1 MENKDIT
8 KKETD
13 RRAVEEVDEQMA
25 CRRCIRTDKRMDR
38 WNNSHREGQMDSRT
52 DRLFR
57 TVCYCCDGGFQSV
70 IVCINKFPASNKNAL
85 AYLTNLK
92 KNILKTRHGLKYF
105 IVTGIKTPVIF
116 TSTVNNKSNN
126 NKSNMFTAEV
136 NMTGVLMPVTIKYLK
151 PCQILKIFFFKFGK
165 LVLSL
170 AAIFL
175 PSLIFL

>member
-116 TSTVNNKSNN
+116 TSAVNILDLLLFDLLFTV
-126 NKSNMFTAEV
+126 EV
-136 NMTGVLMPVTIKYLK
+136 NMTGVLMPVTIKYFN
-151 PCQILKIFFFKFGK
+151 PCRVFKIFFFKFGK
-165 LVLSL
+165 LLLSL

-175 PSLIFL
+175 PSLIFF

>member
-116 TSTVNNKSNN
+116 TSAVNILDLLLFDLLFTV
-126 NKSNMFTAEV
+126 EV
-136 NMTGVLMPVTIKYLK
+136 NMTGVLMPVTIKYFN
-151 PCQILKIFFFKFGK
+151 PCRVLKIFFFKFGK
-165 LVLSL
+165 LLLSL